1 MTELTAAVAAGL
13 SGQRPPD
20 LHSLVMVNPAFRQL
34 VAASAGR

>member
-1 MTELTAAVAAGL
+1 MTELTATVAAGL

-20 LHSLVMVNPAFRQL
+20 LHFLVMANPAFRQL